1 MRESG
6 YHFIFSLENMGAL
19 KELLDEIGM
28 HPELYIDA
36 QFMPP
41 TRDKELNPETG
52 RYEYEDSPAELY
64 LELVTPVGIKDGEVS
79 WADYKAVSYQ
89 ETKENPASGMAYPPR
104 FIEEKIQREGKIR

>member
-6 YHFIFSLENMGAL
+6 YHFVFSIENMGAL
-19 KELLDEIGM
+19 KELLDEIGI

-41 TRDKELNPETG
+41 TREKWDAG
-52 RYEYEDSPAELY
+52 AGHYEYEDSPAELY
-64 LELVTPVGIKDGEVS
+64 LELVTPVGVKGGVVS

-89 ETKENPASGMAYPPR
+89 ETKENPATGMAYPPR
-104 FIEEKIQREGKIR
+104 FIEEKILREGKIR